1 VSSGVAP
8 KAGRREWLGLAV
20 LALPCLLYSMDLTVL
35 YLALPQLSA
44 DLQPSST
51 QLLWITDIYG
61 FLLAGL
67 LLTMGTLGD
76 RIGRRRLLLIGAAA
90 FGAASLLA
98 AFSTSAEMLIAA
110 RALLGVAAATL
121 APSTLSLIRNMFMDE
136 RQRRVAVG
144 VWIASFSVG
153 AAIGPLVGGALLQ
166 FFWWG
171 SVFLAALPVMALLL
185 VLGPVLL
192 PESRDPA
199 PGRLDLASAA
209 LSLLA
214 VLALIYGLK
223 QIAAAGVGAWA
234 LVALVVGASLA
245 VGFIRRQRRLEDPLL
260 DIRLFRSAAVTT
272 SVAAMCVAV
281 FLVAGTDFY
290 LGQYLQLVFDKS
302 PFVAGLWL
310 LPGVAGLIAGS
321 LLAPPLLVRV
331 QAAHVLTAAFAVA
344 AVGAATLTQLGVDEG
359 LAALVIG
366 TTLIGFGTGAVGTL
380 ATDLVVSAAPA
391 ERAGAASAVTE
402 TGAELG
408 GALGVAI
415 LGSIGAAVYRADVAA
430 EAPSALTP
438 AQLETAKDNLG
449 SAMGLGGELPGPL
462 GADVVEAARTAF
474 TNALQL
480 SALSAALVAALLAVL
495 AVFSLRGIRAD
506 ESSEV
511 IDCAGVP
518 SESD

>member
-1 VSSGVAP
+1 M
-8 KAGRREWLGLAV
+8 KAGRREWVALAV

-35 YLALPQLSA
+35 YLALPKLSA

-76 RIGRRRLLLIGAAA
+76 RIGRRRLLLIGAVA

-98 AFSTSAEMLIAA
+98 AFSSSAEMLIVA

-121 APSTLSLIRNMFMDE
+121 APSTLSLIRNMFVDE
-136 RQRRVAVG
+136 RQRTVAVG

-153 AAIGPLVGGALLQ
+153 AAIGPLVGGVLLQ

-171 SVFLAALPVMALLL
+171 SVFLVALPVMALLL

-192 PESRDPA
+192 PEFRDPA

-223 QIAAAGVGAWA
+223 QIAAAGVAARPLLA
-234 LVALVVGASLA
+234 LGVGASLA
-245 VGFIRRQRRLEDPLL
+245 VGFVYRQQRLEDPLL
-260 DIRLFRSAAVTT
+260 ELRLFRRAAITT
-272 SVAAMCVAV
+272 AVAAMFVAV
-281 FLVAGTDFY
+281 FLVAGTDFF

-302 PFVAGLWL
+302 PLVAGLWM
-310 LPGVAGLIAGS
+310 LPGVGGLVAGS
-321 LLAPPLLVRV
+321 LLAPALLARTS
-331 QAAHVLTAAFAVA
+331 AARLLTAMLALA
-344 AVGAATLTQLGVDEG
+344 AAGAATLTQLHPDEG

-366 TTLIGFGTGAVGTL
+366 TTLIGLGTGAVGTL
-380 ATDLVVSAAPA
+380 ATDVVVSAAPA
-391 ERAGAASAVTE
+391 ERAGAASAITE

-415 LGSIGAAVYRADVAA
+415 LGSIGAAVYRGDVAA
-430 EAPSALTP
+430 NAPSTLTSGQLGT
-438 AQLETAKDNLG
+438 AQD
-449 SAMGLGGELPGPL
+449 GLAGAVAVGGELPGRL
-462 GADVVEAARTAF
+462 GADVVDLGRTAF
-474 TNALQL
+474 THALHL
-480 SALSAALVAALLAVL
+480 GALSAAIIAAALA
-495 AVFSLRGIRAD
+495 AGSVFSLRGIRSGEGSEPRNTAAARQEAD
-506 ESSEV
+506 
-511 IDCAGVP
+511 
-518 SESD
+518 